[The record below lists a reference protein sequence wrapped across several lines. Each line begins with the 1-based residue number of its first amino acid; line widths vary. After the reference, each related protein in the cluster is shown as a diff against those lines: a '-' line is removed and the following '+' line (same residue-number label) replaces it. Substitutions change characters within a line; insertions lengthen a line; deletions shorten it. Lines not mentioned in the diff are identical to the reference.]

1 MRLRFWHALL
11 AGLVVGVILGPRLY
25 VPLDLAIA
33 GGNGAAGGGGS
44 EPGAMDGAGQ
54 FLVGY

>member
-1 MRLRFWHALL
+1 MRFWHALL